1 MSAYKLIIFDWDG
14 TLMDSEAKIVSC
26 LMASA
31 SDLGL
36 QLPSVDEARNVIG
49 LGLHEACVKLM
60 PASDRELH
68 LKMADR
74 YRYHFL
80 TSNETPSEMFSGVEN
95 MLKSLD
101 ETGVFLAIATGKGRQ
116 GLDAVLKETDLK
128 DYFHATRTADETVS
142 KPHPQMLHELLDFFG
157 LESNEAIMIGDT
169 EYDLQMATN
178 AKMDS
183 LAVSY
188 GVHEV
193 ERLMQHQP
201 KSCVHSIDEMHN
213 WLMQQ

>member
-26 LMASA
+26 LLASA
-31 SDLGL
+31 RDLEL
-36 QLPSVDEARNVIG
+36 EIPSVAQAKNVIG
-49 LGLHEACVKLM
+49 LGLHEACVQLM
-60 PASDRELH
+60 PGSDHGLH

-80 TSNETPSEMFSGVEN
+80 SANETPSQMFAGVET

-101 ETGVFLAIATGKGRQ
+101 DAGHFLAIATGKGRQ
-116 GLDAVLKETDLK
+116 GLDAVLQETELK
-128 DYFHATRTADETVS
+128 HYFHATRTADETIS

-157 LESNEAIMIGDT
+157 LEANEAIMIGDT
-169 EYDLQMATN
+169 EYDLQMASN
-178 AKMDS
+178 ARMDS

-193 ERLMQHQP
+193 ERLLQHQP
-201 KSCVHSIDEMHN
+201 KSCVHSIEEMHN
-213 WLMQQ
+213 WLLRQ